1 MPQRQVALSPRLPP
15 PWGWMRRCLGP
26 QVALSPC
33 LPPSWGWMWRC
44 LGPPPQTPPGPP
56 VRVWRGKA
64 APRWDTHFV
73 SSEPCPQ
80 GELPAALQEADFH
93 VVDFAPVEHHQHVG
107 LGPGPRGAVSD
118 QESAVLKRKGRA
130 VTSRGCRRPTL
141 AAVAV
146 ARLRV

>member
-1 MPQRQVALSPRLPP
+1 MGRGWEGSFHAPAPGGTLSPPP
-15 PWGWMRRCLGP
+15 ATVGVDAEM
-26 QVALSPC
+26 PC
-33 LPPSWGWMWRC
+33 
-44 LGPPPQTPPGPP
+44 PPPQTPPGPP

-146 ARLRV
+146 ATLRV

>member
-1 MPQRQVALSPRLPP
+1 MGGGWEGSFHAPPPGGTLSPPPATVGVDAEMPWPATPNAPRALP
-15 PWGWMRRCLGP
+15 
-26 QVALSPC
+26 
-33 LPPSWGWMWRC
+33 
-44 LGPPPQTPPGPP
+44 PP

-146 ARLRV
+146 ATLPV

>member
-1 MPQRQVALSPRLPP
+1 MPRRQVALPPRLPP
-15 PWGWMRRCLGP
+15 P
-26 QVALSPC
+26 
-33 LPPSWGWMWRC
+33 WGWMWRC
-44 LGPPPQTPPGPP
+44 LGPPPQTPP

-64 APRWDTHFV
+64 APRWGTHFV

-130 VTSRGCRRPTL
+130 VTSRACRRPTL

-146 ARLRV
+146 ATLLV